1 MREAVRP
8 QRKEKAYREGHGMGK
23 GKGKGKGKARK
34 GLVGWSISQKG

>member
-1 MREAVRP
+1 MRP

-23 GKGKGKGKARK
+23 GKGKGKARK